1 MRKKILLGIG
11 AWLSIVLAVTV
22 GVILG
27 MSIYLVL
34 LYQFSVETTTVETRD
49 VPVEETVV
57 KPIEQAIVVE
67 GVGDSD
73 SIVNVDPGVWLIVGA
88 SDLQPIRITSLDHS
102 VGANWNAGREVVVFE
117 RDYVVGPSKEPK
129 DYLTFPSGRVRFKKA
144 TDGPWTI
151 TLHWIP
157 NT

>member
-49 VPVEETVV
+49 VPVEETQVI
-57 KPIEQAIVVE
+57 PIE
-67 GVGDSD
+67 
-73 SIVNVDPGVWLIVGA
+73 
-88 SDLQPIRITSLDHS
+88 H
-102 VGANWNAGREVVVFE
+102 
-117 RDYVVGPSKEPK
+117 
-129 DYLTFPSGRVRFKKA
+129 
-144 TDGPWTI
+144 DGKTG
-151 TLHWIP
+151 
-157 NT
+157 N